1 MNHDGMGKT
10 PPNRHTMKENV
21 PVWNTQN
28 QVTLDNVLS
37 SGICT
42 HMGFPGTSVVKNL
55 PANVGDSGSIPGLGR
70 CPGEENG
77 NSLWYSC
84 LENPLDRGTWQA
96 TVRGIPKSWTWLSN
110 WVGMYMIHISM
121 MKKSKKMVHTRFRT
135 EFGLGG
141 RERGDGLPWGE
152 HRSSSFC
159 IQASGI
165 LGRFYFIINLGSWR
179 GGDDAGACFGIT

>member
-10 PPNRHTMKENV
+10 PPNRHTTKENV

-37 SGICT
+37 SGVCT

-55 PANVGDSGSIPGLGR
+55 PANVGDSGSIPRLGT

-110 WVGMYMIHISM
+110 WVGMYIHSHFNDEEKQENGSHQIQDRVWIRG
-121 MKKSKKMVHTRFRT
+121 K
-135 EFGLGG
+135 
-141 RERGDGLPWGE
+141 REGWWAAMRGTQEVKLLY
-152 HRSSSFC
+152 SSFWD
-159 IQASGI
+159 SRKV
-165 LGRFYFIINLGSWR
+165 LFHN
-179 GGDDAGACFGIT
+179 